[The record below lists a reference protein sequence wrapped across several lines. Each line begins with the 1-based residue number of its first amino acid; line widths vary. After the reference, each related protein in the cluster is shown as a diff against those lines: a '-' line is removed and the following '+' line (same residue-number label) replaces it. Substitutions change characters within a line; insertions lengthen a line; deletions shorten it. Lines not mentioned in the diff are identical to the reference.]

1 MHYSTRIK
9 RKKNGDTQIRITID
23 VTADEIEGVGKIADD
38 KHCTIDMIRQ
48 HDHELSLAYARI
60 FCFWVD
66 MWNNASKEVLTQ
78 CAVVR
83 KAAENKWSQRKEK
96 RRARKNRKK

>member
-1 MHYSTRIK
+1 MNYSTRIK

-23 VTADEIEGVGKIADD
+23 VTADEIAGVEKIADD
-38 KHCTIDMIRQ
+38 KYCTIDQIRQ
-48 HDHELSLAYARI
+48 YDHELSLAYARI

-83 KAAENKWSQRKEK
+83 KAAEKKWSLRGKK
-96 RRARKNRKK
+96 RRKKK